1 MFPEFTLFGEKTG
14 KEALERLKRGFELFR
29 LFISKQPRL
38 RTLISGTEAGI
49 GHQAATINL
58 VRRFASPVD
67 SRPPGFDYRGTI
79 EIWAD
84 WDDEKMTAKMLQLMP
99 ELKGEREGK
108 INNTP
113 VVLRSTDDPPD
124 DEVLFG
130 FCGADDYPGWLIGED
145 HFEFLKEFKI
155 RTYLLIQPYMWML
168 NPGRVKGMAPG
179 NLVFFQG
186 EAAYEYYNLDT
197 VYQVAPFHIK
207 DRAYTQPILA
217 LTNLDWE
224 VITGLTTTP
233 DEKHLVLLMEELTKD
248 PVISNYNI
256 VPIYGVNFPGKVA
269 FRKPVSQCLAL
280 EMAIYHNA
288 LKQNAQIKPPI
299 IINFGT
305 YIPGEDQTMS
315 LASVTNLAEGG
326 YTQNELIAVGG
337 LNLMRMINIGTEK
350 EKRAWEQTVRVAGYR
365 KLAFGDAS
373 GKDIYKAV
381 DYREI
386 TSENLGGLLGWLSGG
401 TTRVLF
407 IQADRVPSLVFDYTV
422 SVGGL
427 PPVFEGN
434 NTAVVTINSGKPYLH
449 TRDTGDLDKP
459 TQYQL
464 GEVGGIDFSGLIEVL
479 QKIANRVQAIYG
491 EWPANPNVSATHV
504 TASFIKETYPANEII
519 FDYFGS
525 VKEFYED
532 GMNDKFSIS
541 AASAAVMLHKVWG
554 VDQEMQRRTIGLLG
568 ETPPSLDDLLKSI
581 QSEIANV
588 GRVDLLGVILP
599 SGGIHDY
606 LRSIVANT
614 GGSIIVTDPKVT
626 SETDAEQ
633 QITKVILVGNTS
645 AFGVSTICK
654 FDFTMVTGAYACAA
668 SFEGADPWS
677 LDAVPWIVFDR
688 PRFVS
693 QSSDAGFPPSGEVK
707 GKLRKTDL
715 ELSVALPNATGTAI
729 GSAAFEKP
737 QSISLF
743 LEFVGGINLEQYVP
757 APIAALANV
766 GVKQLSFAYNMPN
779 KKINQIILNIGSPDT
794 WEIVPNLNL
803 SDFDVQIT
811 VNNPVDLQAREV
823 TAAISGNLLIGSDDQ
838 ASTIAVS
845 ATIPDLYL
853 SGQLTSPDLP
863 LNTLISV
870 FWSGANPRWPGGN
883 EPKITSL
890 SVGLGVTSRDYN
902 IGTALELNWPITVG
916 DTTILTINAISM
928 YLMGGTGWATGGLS
942 GSVTILPDGANI
954 GLDLTANYLGNNAGW
969 KFIAAQ
975 TSGQV
980 SLIGLFTAY
989 MPAAWKPDPGEFD
1002 ILIDGLGLTVE
1013 TATNSWEFTGK
1024 TAVPIV
1030 IPGTGIEVQLNLRLG
1045 YYGGSPT
1052 MRGRDALYTDTYV
1065 PVLDDTGAIVSLSSL
1080 ADPPPKKVGYYGTLS
1095 AVVTW
1100 ENIEITVFYD
1110 FNPDYK
1116 SFGIAW
1122 GILEGKLTTTQSETI
1137 ATLGFTKSTTI
1148 GSMAET
1154 MIGWATGSD
1163 FSLSSPWNILN
1174 SIPLNKLQLQY
1185 NFTKKQ
1191 VGINVG
1197 IGPIEMGFARIDAI
1211 TIQYKSNQP
1220 NPDDNGVQVELK
1232 GSFRWQQNPSQ
1243 PLGWNAAKPE
1253 TTPAPQGQGNKY
1265 LDLRLLALGQHV
1277 TLPCFANADTV
1288 QEAIACMKK
1297 LPVPDSNNI
1306 VIPPVTLDA
1315 NSSWLIGMEF
1325 GILRFGPEK
1334 KPAAGGAEGTALIA
1348 LEANEE
1354 AASGYLITMQI
1365 VFNDPHLYA
1374 LRIKLDGDAAKVLK
1388 GLDFQIMYKKIS
1400 DTIGMYKAEIALPD
1414 RMRFIRMGQCN
1425 ITLPVF
1431 GIEYFTNGDFQVDIG
1446 FPWKADFARSLAFQ
1460 TLIWTPVGIPIPV
1473 MGSLGVYF
1481 GKLSSAT
1488 TNRVPKADNGTF
1500 NPVLVFGFGIQFGI
1514 GYEFDAGILKAG
1526 VSLTAVAIL
1535 EGVVAKFNPYQITD
1549 GSGSTGLVEARQ
1561 TDQVEASYYFSL
1573 QGTVGIIGKLF
1584 GSIDFAIIKAEVNID
1599 IRILASFTFAPYEPI
1614 VLNLTAS
1621 VEVEVKVR
1629 INLGLFKIT
1638 ISFSFSAKIS
1648 QSVTIK
1654 AIGSNPPWHVTQGQ
1668 QALTSMSIFRRRPRR
1683 RVLPDLPMLNRKQA
1697 VLAPN
1702 WKNLKTEEN
1711 KLKLTTY
1718 MTLSLT
1724 MAGDT
1729 ASTVQEQLACYVA
1742 MMFIDSVLPPQE
1754 DRTSGSEKAYAA
1766 TPDTSFET
1774 LSKMVLRW
1782 AVAALQPQPVS
1793 AEQVD
1798 GIVVRELDLQALLDL
1813 LNDKQNPTPIPAAD
1827 VEYFLAGQFSV
1838 VAQGPTIDR
1847 QINGTYFP
1855 VAPGMTLHI
1864 PKYGASEPL
1873 DYTFAAYNA
1882 TSTEY
1887 VDFLRNYFDQLM
1899 VKVQEDERQTGRK
1912 AFALA
1917 DADGES
1923 LGSFIFNDY
1932 FLMLSKQMLQSALD
1946 SLREFKYYLVDGQTP
1961 DDIVR
1966 NINTNAGLAGAE
1978 AYSLE
1983 ELFADNAG
1991 VPVSAGK
1998 GLVIEGSTYVVQ
2010 TSDTFDSIA
2019 ANPLFGSA
2027 RSGIGFSG
2035 AALAAFNAD
2044 VDNTLSAGIT
2054 INYPGK
2060 PAYLTQPGQ
2069 SLATVAGELGILV
2082 AELIANGGITSLAN
2096 LPLVVATLRLPP
2108 FTNTT
2113 VAGDTLRGV
2122 AAKFRIDTGALAV
2135 NKTNGQIVNLFD
2147 YATTEAL
2154 EIANLTQ
2161 YKTGE
2166 LIKEIQATQG
2176 LQHLSGMTSRYYMAG
2191 LRLPT
2196 NGITP
2201 KKKGMWVTG
2210 EPGNYHIPDLAGL
2223 YALTGQQFPIPDL
2236 NNADDFNVD
2245 FDNGGVPWL
2254 TFDNADPSKLRI
2266 SIKPG
2271 TDDRQQIDLVKG
2283 YATTQRLNTG
2293 LTFLGLRG
2301 MFNTK
2306 AATYSFNSEIDWNA
2320 ASAYTM
2326 PYGGWPSGVPEMQ
2339 LWLMPDS
2346 LLALPDL
2353 SKRKVNPRMAMK
2365 VGEHNEAARAM
2376 VDRPLNYYGYA
2387 SVVEFTV
2394 KKVPVVEAAP
2404 ATKTTYE
2411 VVGADG
2417 SSAQILER
2425 IVSEVGSDNSALQ
2438 TLILAYPTDPNSTT
2452 STGVQTDA
2460 ENALTMGLAQVN
2472 LSTET
2477 RPDTAFSRA
2486 MLAPR
2491 EGQGT
2496 TLLNQPTDF
2505 VRLLW
2510 EASITRAG
2518 GFYLYY
2524 FNSDSGG
2531 GLPDRVFNDKNEAL
2545 LSLIV
2550 LYAKPGDVSLQG
2562 TITSYMNALVTGESI
2577 DRNTSQL
2584 FAEADPNK
2592 GVTIPATAT
2601 QTLASIA
2608 YEYFENVSQ
2617 VAADNADLPLRNGL
2631 EVTISEGTYEVGPS
2645 APGGSLPAIATWFGT
2660 TPQAILDAN
2669 PKLPKPWPDPLPE
2682 YTALYLPELK
2692 LVVTSDPKKNTLGGI
2707 AKYFGMNLTALASH
2721 NGGLSGPFASGG
2733 CIRISG
2739 GPVITTSTVPAGNVT
2754 VEAVRSMPQQ
2764 IPDKPAGNN
2773 YGEIFLQNMYS
2784 LLSYQ
2789 VSGNV
2794 YFSSS
2799 KLGLP
2804 ATPVAEP
2811 EDAKNVSKVRA
2822 PKAIVAGEDWIFR
2835 QAVPYNQFSL
2845 QTPTAV
2851 ADLPDPNDSPYKGIG
2866 DLLQVDFAWQDLYGN
2881 RLFTDL
2887 SDPEAGDSTPLNL
2900 PPILTGY
2907 SDPIIG
2913 LTQWPSVAATY
2924 AISASQTGPSIE
2936 LQLTFDSTVYQ
2947 GLIGAQVTSGT
2958 TIDAKFTEALDQTSA
2973 ENLLNY
2979 SLDHDIKLVSAKLSG
2994 DGRTV
2999 TLTVDKIPEPVEIS
3013 LTIANIRNAAEPLSS
3028 ESQTFQGVATFFSP
3042 VSAGLPTSTLLQKA
3056 LGDLNTYTQLWY
3068 QLNDPYG
3075 IGYRVSTSLTIHDYT
3090 LDAAQVSELV
3100 DTWLAS
3106 IWRFVNDRSQGG
3118 TTVAKPAARLPFT
3131 FSVAESSL
3139 NPEEIYSLELGFTI
3153 ERTGGAIIGDLETT
3167 GGIAS
3172 VTSAVSPYAG
3182 AAGGLATDLTAFA
3195 RNFEAALSRTGEY
3208 QLRVATSVDRKA
3220 SLSGNSG
3227 NELWVVRLGL
3237 NPQRSIS
3244 YQIDREHGPLLF
3256 APKPISTK
3264 LENRT
3269 QIPIWDFN
3277 PVTGID
3283 FNAQPSRFLDFT
3295 GIDMDLWGRQ
3305 FFGDIDNLLS
3315 PEFTAAIQLV
3325 DNNQQATYL
3334 ETILDNKKRLAD
3346 IVKNWM
3352 DFVFVGESG
3361 STTEIQEAFRQQ
3373 VLVRLSNAYTV
3384 KAGVQYTARVQAGAF
3399 RLLFAGVGSDN
3410 TDSLM
3415 MLFTSDIQAT
3425 VAQDK
3430 NNYSVSGGL
3439 SVISATLDSL
3449 NPQIVTLKLSGP
3461 PQVGETVVTIS
3472 NSYQDARGA
3481 QIVPPLNVQVSS
3493 GTAATPEIYG
3503 NIAQNFKFAGAT
3515 LDHADDTR
3523 VFLFFSGVLDKA
3535 TAETTSKYQV
3545 SDLTVVSAVLDAAS
3559 QGVVTLTLS
3568 GNVVVDVTTVTVL
3581 EPFTN
3586 AVGQELLPP
3595 FSQTV
3600 TSSVDVAHR
3609 TQGISLT
3616 AAKVNLKNS
3625 DAVPLPFLVS
3635 GPELVRTQSGAII
3648 SYIDLDTTYQGS
3660 SIEHQIGTLPNVADY
3675 RASTWLSFLSDP
3687 KPLRADLGHTQVPM
3701 LLRSFPAAP
3710 SMVSQEGKSSY
3721 VIVPNDLEKILNWDY
3736 SINYSQ
3742 IVHYPQ
3748 DELYFTVNFNVQDS
3762 PNRLEVI
3769 EDAFDELA
3777 EFVTVY
3783 PDQVEPVL
3791 RNTLMKID
3799 AQTTDPAEFAAAAIA
3814 LGSFNAMVGH
3824 VIAAA
3829 ANNSLIM
3836 SPTSRLRTSNVAEPY
3851 LFSLR
3856 EGSGTVADE
3865 PDVLVITIVGSPP
3878 AGIDNPSVKIPGYT
3892 TQTYPGTCH
3901 GDFCFCFED
3910 GDGKPLSAAIGQGIG
3925 PRTVILPKMNIL
3937 QRQDAETTVEL
3948 KRNVDLVPDKHTAPE
3963 FIYTTGNVG
3972 FANPLFPLIEYDQ
3985 ELPVESVGPGGNRTG
4000 TLQQLLT
4007 EFFQV
4012 LLAQNTQDSL
4022 SFLMT
4027 CTYTYQANAMLE
4039 PTLLPVMMQPK
4050 QSIDVKQPPSG
4061 TGETTL
4067 AEMIGAWSGSILKWF
4082 SDHQTSTQEGIL
4094 HFDLTIFTNLTEQ
4107 NMPLLR
4113 LNKMVL
4119 ALKYVTDLPS

>member
-1 MFPEFTLFGEKTG
+1 MFTD
-14 KEALERLKRGFELFR
+14 
-29 LFISKQPRL
+29 FIQM
-38 RTLISGTEAGI
+38 ISGTSAAEQLRIFEDQKAATIEYIKAQDSIRMAVYNSSGM
-49 GHQAATINL
+49 GHQACTASIIRSIARWGYTGTIRLFFYDTTLTYDAPLFKKMNLLFPQYWNPLKDFTVGGLTVSPRSLDRKFPVEAELGILGGYDRDQDFSYMLNVKNL
-58 VRRFASPVD
+58 VVLQPFRWT
-67 SRPPGFDYRGTI
+67 RG
-79 EIWAD
+79 AD
-84 WDDEKMTAKMLQLMP
+84 AV
-99 ELKGEREGK
+99 EREGEDTVNLDELEGFYTQNRAFYMPVPTLTAEDEK
-108 INNTP
+108 ILIANGKGNELEVVKAIVAAIVDPGFNVTAVYGVTTVMSATP
-113 VVLRSTDDPPD
+113 ELGMLNFISGILEAQSANVKNAKKGAIVVSLGTWGGSPMLEEPRWDRFQEWVYAGKASS
-124 DEVLFG
+124 G
-130 FCGADDYPGWLIGED
+130 
-145 HFEFLKEFKI
+145 
-155 RTYLLIQPYMWML
+155 LIQPDVVFTAWHKDRDMAGRVFVLPDRNKIDKATIDNAIATLKTGQVLVVNVGSLPQILFNYLYASATLPTVMEGQSTTDTALNIGQPYLKLSGNEDRQVMAAYPTLPISATSPGTRAKTMNLLTYTSIQVTPDNWQNVRGELTNNPPKAGMTL
-168 NPGRVKGMAPG
+168 IKEVKNPGPKPALEVYFHGLKLFFNNEVNDKLLLSLNYFVNVLGPVRLDGSTELAGLTVASAAMEALFDNLKRAVSDGVLNYYQAIQSGVLNSFFTALTSVLNITVETLEINSDKTRVELVGTTRDLPEVGKSQLSFSFTYENDNYKAALSASFPEATWALEGAQWLAFG
-179 NLVFFQG
+179 NLG
-186 EAAYEYYNLDT
+186 MKAT
-197 VYQVAPFHIK
+197 
-207 DRAYTQPILA
+207 LA
-217 LTNLDWE
+217 NGDSVPATGQ
-224 VITGLTTTP
+224 IT
-233 DEKHLVLLMEELTKD
+233 
-248 PVISNYNI
+248 
-256 VPIYGVNFPGKVA
+256 
-269 FRKPVSQCLAL
+269 C
-280 EMAIYHNA
+280 
-288 LKQNAQIKPPI
+288 
-299 IINFGT
+299 
-305 YIPGEDQTMS
+305 
-315 LASVTNLAEGG
+315 SVTAGKRFDLSIQFPDQGG
-326 YTQNELIAVGG
+326 DLVVGG
-337 LNLMRMINIGTEK
+337 KFADGAFTLADIFQLAGGMDLSSQLPAPISAATKIGLKSFELGYDLKDNETSYFSINIGYDIGTTWPLLPGLVEIK
-350 EKRAWEQTVRVAGYR
+350 DLAGNIVAYSPGD
-365 KLAFGDAS
+365 LATRRLEYSFIGSFLVDQS
-373 GKDIYKAV
+373 KVDINADLPNISVY
-381 DYREI
+381 
-386 TSENLGGLLGWLSGG
+386 GGLAPDSQPISIDQLVEYFLS
-401 TTRVLF
+401 
-407 IQADRVPSLVFDYTV
+407 VPSPINADIDQFAFNYQGDPYAYGISCHIKTNWPIPPAPAEPIFTV
-422 SVGGL
+422 EGL
-427 PPVFEGN
+427 
-434 NTAVVTINSGKPYLH
+434 
-449 TRDTGDLDKP
+449 
-459 TQYQL
+459 
-464 GEVGGIDFSGLIEVL
+464 
-479 QKIANRVQAIYG
+479 
-491 EWPANPNVSATHV
+491 
-504 TASFIKETYPANEII
+504 
-519 FDYFGS
+519 
-525 VKEFYED
+525 
-532 GMNDKFSIS
+532 
-541 AASAAVMLHKVWG
+541 
-554 VDQEMQRRTIGLLG
+554 
-568 ETPPSLDDLLKSI
+568 
-581 QSEIANV
+581 
-588 GRVDLLGVILP
+588 
-599 SGGIHDY
+599 
-606 LRSIVANT
+606 
-614 GGSIIVTDPKVT
+614 
-626 SETDAEQ
+626 
-633 QITKVILVGNTS
+633 
-645 AFGVSTICK
+645 
-654 FDFTMVTGAYACAA
+654 
-668 SFEGADPWS
+668 
-677 LDAVPWIVFDR
+677 
-688 PRFVS
+688 
-693 QSSDAGFPPSGEVK
+693 GFEVK
-707 GKLRKTDL
+707 GTKNNTTG
-715 ELSVALPNATGTAI
+715 SFSGSIMILPNT
-729 GSAAFEKP
+729 EKI
-737 QSISLF
+737 Q
-743 LEFVGGINLEQYVP
+743 
-757 APIAALANV
+757 
-766 GVKQLSFAYNMPN
+766 
-779 KKINQIILNIGSPDT
+779 
-794 WEIVPNLNL
+794 
-803 SDFDVQIT
+803 
-811 VNNPVDLQAREV
+811 LQA
-823 TAAISGNLLIGSDDQ
+823 AA
-838 ASTIAVS
+838 A
-845 ATIPDLYL
+845 
-853 SGQLTSPDLP
+853 
-863 LNTLISV
+863 
-870 FWSGANPRWPGGN
+870 
-883 EPKITSL
+883 
-890 SVGLGVTSRDYN
+890 
-902 IGTALELNWPITVG
+902 
-916 DTTILTINAISM
+916 
-928 YLMGGTGWATGGLS
+928 
-942 GSVTILPDGANI
+942 
-954 GLDLTANYLGNNAGW
+954 YLGSNAGW
-969 KFIAAQ
+969 TFEAQQ
-975 TSGQV
+975 TSGKI
-980 SLIGLFTAY
+980 SLLKLLFGY
-989 MPAAWKPDPGEFD
+989 LPEGWQPDPSVRESFD
-1002 ILIDGLGLTVE
+1002 VEIDGLGIKIE
-1013 TATNSWEFTGK
+1013 TNTNSWEFTGK
-1024 TAVPIV
+1024 TATPIS
-1030 IPGTGIEVQLNLRLG
+1030 IPGTGIEVQLNLRMG
-1045 YYGGSPT
+1045 YKGGPT
-1052 MRGRDALYTDTYV
+1052 TIGGRDALYADTYV
-1065 PVLDDTGAIVSLSSL
+1065 PVLDETGDIVALSNL
-1080 ADPPPKKVGYYGTLS
+1080 FDPPLNKIGYFGTVS

-1116 SFGIAW
+1116 SFGITW
-1122 GILEGKLTTTQSETI
+1122 GILEGKLTTTQGETT

-1148 GSMAET
+1148 GSIAET

-1174 SIPLNKLQLQY
+1174 SIPLNKLQLEY

-1232 GSFRWQQNPSQ
+1232 GSFRWQQDPSQ

-1277 TLPCFANADTV
+1277 TLPCFADADTV

-1414 RMRFIRMGQCN
+1414 KMRFIRMGQCN

-1446 FPWKADFARSLAFQ
+1446 FPWKADFARSLTFQ

-1526 VSLTAVAIL
+1526 FSLTAVAIL
-1535 EGVVAKFNPYQITD
+1535 EGVVAKFNAYQITD
-1549 GSGSTGLVEARQ
+1549 GSGSTGLVESRQ
-1561 TDQVEASYYFSL
+1561 TDQVEASYYFAL

-1654 AIGSNPPWHVTQGQ
+1654 AIGSNPPWHVAQAQ
-1668 QALTSMSIFRRRPRR
+1668 QALTSMSMFRRRPRR

-1702 WKNLKTEEN
+1702 WKNLETEQN
-1711 KLKLTTY
+1711 KRQLTTY
-1718 MTLSLT
+1718 LTLSLT

-1729 ASTVQEQLACYVA
+1729 ASNVQEQLACYVA

-1766 TPDTSFET
+1766 APDTSFET

-1793 AEQVD
+1793 TEQVD

-1813 LNDKQNPTPIPAAD
+1813 LNDKKNPTPISAAD

-1838 VAQGPTIDR
+1838 VAQGPTIDK
-1847 QINGTYFP
+1847 QIDGTYFP
-1855 VAPGMTLHI
+1855 VAPGMTLHV

-1899 VKVQEDERQTGRK
+1899 VKVQEDERKNARN

-1923 LGSFIFNDY
+1923 LGSFVFNDY
-1932 FLMLSKQMLQSALD
+1932 FLMLCKQMLQSALD

-1966 NINTNAGLAGAE
+1966 SINTNAGLTGAD
-1978 AYSLE
+1978 AYSLA
-1983 ELFADNAG
+1983 ELFMDNAG
-1991 VPVSAGK
+1991 VPLSVGK

-2019 ANPLFGSA
+2019 ANPMFGSA
-2027 RSGIGFSG
+2027 KSGIGFSG

-2044 VDNTLSAGIT
+2044 IDNTLSAGIT

-2082 AELIANGGITSLAN
+2082 SELIANGGITSLAN
-2096 LPLVVATLRLPP
+2096 LPLAVATLRLPP
-2108 FTNTT
+2108 FTSTT

-2122 AAKFRIDTGALAV
+2122 AAKFRIDTGVLAV
-2135 NKTNGQIVNLFD
+2135 NKTNGQVVNLFD
-2147 YATTEAL
+2147 NATTDAL
-2154 EIANLTQ
+2154 DIANLTQ

-2223 YALTGQQFPIPDL
+2223 YALTGQQFQIPEL
-2236 NNADDFNVD
+2236 NNTDDFNVD

-2254 TFDNADPSKLRI
+2254 TFDNSDPTKLRI

-2271 TDDRQQIDLVKG
+2271 TDDRKQIDLVKG

-2320 ASAYTM
+2320 ASAFAM
-2326 PYGGWPSGVPEMQ
+2326 PYGGMPSGVPEMQ

-2376 VDRPLNYYGYA
+2376 VDRPLNFYGYA

-2394 KKVPVVEAAP
+2394 KKVPVVEASP

-2417 SSAQILER
+2417 SSAQVLER
-2425 IVSEVGSDNSALQ
+2425 IVSEIGSDNSALQ
-2438 TLILAYPTDPNSTT
+2438 TLILAYPVDPNSTT
-2452 STGVQTDA
+2452 SAGIQTDA

-2477 RPDTAFSRA
+2477 RPDTAFSTA
-2486 MLAPR
+2486 MLALR
-2491 EGQGT
+2491 DGQGT

-2505 VRLLW
+2505 IRLLW

-2550 LYAKPGDVSLQG
+2550 LYAKPGNISLQG
-2562 TITSYMNALVTGESI
+2562 TITSYMNALVTGVSI

-2584 FAEADPNK
+2584 FAEADPNN
-2592 GVTIPATAT
+2592 GVTISAIAT
-2601 QTLASIA
+2601 QTLGSIA

-2631 EVTISEGTYEVGPS
+2631 ELTISEGTYEVGPS
-2645 APGGSLPAIATWFGT
+2645 APGGSLPAIAAWFGT

-2682 YTALYLPELK
+2682 YTALYLPEVK
-2692 LVVTSDPKKNTLGGI
+2692 LVVTSDAKKNTLGGI

-2721 NGGLSGPFASGG
+2721 NGELSGPFASGG
-2733 CIRISG
+2733 SIRISG

-2754 VEAVRSMPQQ
+2754 VEAVRSKPEE

-2789 VSGNV
+2789 VAGNV

-2822 PKAIVAGEDWIFR
+2822 PKAIAAGEDWVFR

-2851 ADLPDPNDSPYKGIG
+2851 ADLPDPNNSPYKGIG

-2887 SDPEAGDSTPLNL
+2887 SDPEAGDLTPLNL

-2924 AISASQTGPSIE
+2924 AVSASQAGPAIE

-2979 SLDHDIKLVSAKLSG
+2979 SLDHEIKLVSAKLGG
-2994 DGRTV
+2994 DGSTV

-3075 IGYRVSTSLTIHDYT
+3075 IGYRVLTSLTIHDYT

-3100 DTWLAS
+3100 GTWLAS

-3118 TTVAKPAARLPFT
+3118 TTVAKPRARLPFT

-3139 NPEEIYSLELGFTI
+3139 NPDEIYSLELGFTI

-3167 GGIAS
+3167 GGITS

-3182 AAGGLATDLTAFA
+3182 AAGELATDLTAFA

-3244 YQIDREHGPLLF
+3244 YQIDHENGPLLF

-3269 QIPIWDFN
+3269 QVPIWDFN

-3305 FFGDIDNLLS
+3305 FFGDIDNVLS

-3325 DNNQQATYL
+3325 DNHQHTTYL
-3334 ETILDNKKRLAD
+3334 ETILENKKRLAD

-3415 MLFTSDIQAT
+3415 LLFTSDIQAT

-3439 SVISATLDSL
+3439 TVNSATLDSL

-3481 QIVPPLNVQVSS
+3481 HIVPPLNVLISS

-3515 LDHADDTR
+3515 LDHADNTR
-3523 VFLFFSGVLDKA
+3523 VFLFFSGALDKA

-3568 GNVVVDVTTVTVL
+3568 GDAVVDVTTVTVL
-3581 EPFTN
+3581 EPFAN

-3595 FSQTV
+3595 FKQTV

-3635 GPELVRTQSGAII
+3635 GPELIRTQSGAII
-3648 SYIDLDTTYQGS
+3648 SYIDLDTTYQAS

-3687 KPLRADLGHTQVPM
+3687 KPLRADLGRTQVPM

-3762 PNRLEVI
+3762 PNRMETI

-3777 EFVTVY
+3777 EFITVY

-3799 AQTTDPAEFAAAAIA
+3799 AQTTDPAEFASAAIA
-3814 LGSFNAMVGH
+3814 LSSVNAMVGR

-3829 ANNSLIM
+3829 AGNSLIM
-3836 SPTSRLRTSNVAEPY
+3836 APTGRVRTSNVAEPY

-3856 EGSGTVADE
+3856 EGSGTVADD
-3865 PDVLVITIVGSPP
+3865 PDVLVITIVGTPP
-3878 AGIDNPSVKIPGYT
+3878 AGIDNPSVEIPGYT

-3901 GDFCFCFED
+3901 GDFCFYFED

-3948 KRNVDLVPDKHTAPE
+3948 KRNMDLVPDKHTAPE

-3985 ELPVESVGPGGNRTG
+3985 ELPVESVGPGGSRTG

-4007 EFFQV
+4007 EFFEV

-4039 PTLLPVMMQPK
+4039 PTLIPVMMQPK
-4050 QSIDVKQPPSG
+4050 QSIDVTQPQSG
-4061 TGETTL
+4061 SGETTL

-4082 SDHQTSTQEGIL
+4082 SDHQTSTQAGIL

-4107 NMPLLR
+4107 SMPMLR